1 MKRPTFTI
9 ASLMVAVLFVAVGC
23 MALRGPTPLMASMV
37 FSAAVVVLA
46 AAVLLACVRNGRAR
60 AGWVGMVA
68 FGLAYLHFG
77 FVGGDPGY
85 PAFITTAAYGWL
97 ADRVAGTS
105 TTQVH
110 TSFGGTYETS
120 STSFISRAVSTGFNR
135 YAFGQVAH
143 SLAAVGFGIA
153 GAVVGRLIADRNG
166 SVSS

>member
-23 MALRGPTPLMASMV
+23 MALRGPTPLMASAV
-37 FSAAVVVLA
+37 FSLAVAILA
-46 AAVLLACVRNGRAR
+46 AAVLLACVRGGRSR
-60 AGWVGMVA
+60 AGWVGMAA

-85 PAFITTAAYGWL
+85 PAFITTAGYGWL

-105 TTQVH
+105 TTRIH
-110 TSFGGTYETS
+110 RSFGETFETS
-120 STSFISRAVSTGFNR
+120 STSFVSRSVSTGFNR

-143 SLAAVGFGIA
+143 SLAAILFGIA
-153 GAVVGRLIADRNG
+153 GAVVGRLIADRDR
-166 SVSS
+166 SDAA

>member
-23 MALRGPTPLMASMV
+23 MALRGPTPLMASVV

-60 AGWVGMVA
+60 AGWVGMAA

-85 PAFITTAAYGWL
+85 PAFITTAGYGWPTASRGRRRL
-97 ADRVAGTS
+97 RS
-105 TTQVH
+105 TDPSEKPSRRARPH
-110 TSFGGTYETS
+110 S
-120 STSFISRAVSTGFNR
+120 SR
-135 YAFGQVAH
+135 
-143 SLAAVGFGIA
+143 
-153 GAVVGRLIADRNG
+153 GR
-166 SVSS
+166 